1 MAVYKVLFHPI
12 EPYFLGN
19 ERSFGFDKGNIRYYA
34 ESKEMPSQ
42 STILGTLR
50 YLGLKHVKSDFDYT
64 QEEKEENNQLVG
76 ERSFSLEDPPER
88 YGKILG
94 ISPVFIHAQSK
105 KEDKKSIYL
114 PMPKN
119 HDNKGSIYSPL
130 QLSETAYETTEGCI
144 KLPETF
150 DVKKGITQD
159 FVDLDSGK
167 KILRDTLF
175 GTDTRVGIKK
185 AETGTAVGTDNSGFF
200 KKGYKYLKQ
209 TKDQCFTFGC
219 FVKTEAELW
228 KQQKSMLAYI
238 GQGKS
243 MFQVTFL
250 KVDGEENGLMQYLN
264 MENVFAQT
272 DINKLVYFISDAY
285 VPHFDEKFKGLQDFS
300 VIETVEYRGLTTKD
314 GKNISY
320 RERFKKDEALFKMIS
335 AGSVIYT
342 ENKKELLKIIQ
353 HPGLQ
358 AAGFNYCF

>member
-94 ISPVFIHAQSK
+94 IS
-105 KEDKKSIYL
+105 IYL

-119 HDNKGSIYSPL
+119 HDNEKLIYSPF

-167 KILRDTLF
+167 KIL
-175 GTDTRVGIKK
+175 
-185 AETGTAVGTDNSGFF
+185 
-200 KKGYKYLKQ
+200 
-209 TKDQCFTFGC
+209 
-219 FVKTEAELW
+219 
-228 KQQKSMLAYI
+228 
-238 GQGKS
+238 
-243 MFQVTFL
+243 
-250 KVDGEENGLMQYLN
+250 
-264 MENVFAQT
+264 
-272 DINKLVYFISDAY
+272 
-285 VPHFDEKFKGLQDFS
+285 H
-300 VIETVEYRGLTTKD
+300 
-314 GKNISY
+314 
-320 RERFKKDEALFKMIS
+320 
-335 AGSVIYT
+335 YT
-342 ENKKELLKIIQ
+342 
-353 HPGLQ
+353 
-358 AAGFNYCF
+358 